1 MAPGGR
7 KPSKS
12 PRTPKQTPNT
22 TKAKRRSRRQ
32 STPLSDAD
40 PQDPF
45 NFDAHGND
53 HPQPFELLK
62 GDFGNVKFLRA
73 PDSAQSL
80 ENRYAKTEKIASR
93 NSTSLNQSA
102 ISAVAN
108 SSYTSITALTTT
120 PKARKE
126 LAASSSTGKSSTKR
140 GRKVRVAVD
149 EDDDTPPGSESDA
162 SRTPRKKRDESN
174 HDLFPP
180 KPKVEIKMPNLEL
193 AEQRDVDMVD
203 HEPYPTGMR
212 VYALWGREFYP
223 AVIFD
228 RDAFGRYKVVFTEDE
243 QNRDVPGTGIIPL
256 AKLTPGKQVA
266 IITNDDGQEL
276 DTPVEVIHA
285 PSTDNLEE
293 WSEGMFQIRDAENEE
308 AEVQTVSWKKLLI
321 TKLQQKDM
329 MQIKNVVV
337 SVANDN
343 VVPRSARR
351 SRIAATSAINNQQTP
366 TAPKSA
372 NRSNTQRS
380 AKKSSVAEEEPNKS
394 EPKTETQT
402 PKKRPRGRAS
412 AAEEKESPAAK
423 RPALEEAEEEVEEEK
438 PAETEEETAK
448 EPIFNGYHFM
458 LTSSARRPT
467 GATHFNKR
475 DCKLAIELRGGV
487 VAEEIDEIVD
497 LPEGARAFLVADT
510 FYRTHKYLFALASS
524 VPTVHHNWIDECLK
538 ANKVIDHTEF
548 LLPAGKSILDD
559 KEYPWKPLKGELLK
573 NKKLFVH
580 SMTANQHQHQENV
593 VPFSEI
599 WRPLLSTLGA
609 EIITTDAADEKGLV
623 LTDRS
628 CTPELIAVVEQKE
641 VPVVSSNWIIH
652 TIVTGEWAPVS
663 AHPTFSP
670 LA

>member
-1 MAPGGR
+1 MAPAGR

-22 TKAKRRSRRQ
+22 PKTKRRSRRQ

-40 PQDPF
+40 TQDPF
-45 NFDAHGND
+45 SFDAHADD
-53 HPQPFELLK
+53 HPQPFELVK

-73 PDSAQSL
+73 PDSAQGL
-80 ENRYAKTEKIASR
+80 ENRYAKTEKTASR

-102 ISAVAN
+102 ISVVPN
-108 SSYTSITALTTT
+108 SSYTSISALTTT

-126 LAASSSTGKSSTKR
+126 LAASSSTGRSSTKR
-140 GRKVRVAVD
+140 GRKPKASVD
-149 EDDDTPPGSESDA
+149 EDDDTLSESESGA

-174 HDLFPP
+174 LDLFPP

-193 AEQRDVDMVD
+193 DEQRDVDMVD

-256 AKLTPGKQVA
+256 AKLTAGKQVA
-266 IITNDDGQEL
+266 TITKDDDQEL

-293 WSEGMFQIRDAENEE
+293 WSEGMYQIRDAENEE

-366 TAPKSA
+366 TTPKSA
-372 NRSNTQRS
+372 NRSNAQRS
-380 AKKSSVAEEEPNKS
+380 AKKKVAAEEEPNES

-423 RPALEEAEEEVEEEK
+423 RPALEEADEEEK
-438 PAETEEETAK
+438 QTETEEESAK

-609 EIITTDAADEKGLV
+609 EIITTDAAEEKDLV

-652 TIVTGEWAPVS
+652 TIVTGEWAPVA